1 MATLEE
7 SYDICEG
14 LNKHFA
20 KGYYFLSRLLPPDK
34 RRHIYALYGL
44 HRYAREVVDK
54 SRSALPEDRI
64 ESLELLSERFFTDL
78 GAGLSDEPV
87 LMAAIDT
94 IVKFDIPKEY
104 FGRFLN
110 SMRMDIDRSTFGDFS
125 ELSRYMD
132 GSAGVVGEI
141 VQAVLGVSSDLAIE
155 NARELGIA
163 IQLTYFIR
171 DISTDLDREKI
182 YIPQDEIEGFGAA
195 AAFENRKP
203 NEGFRELLKF
213 EIARTRDLYERSKAG
228 DKFFDQSAGKC
239 ISAIRSVNSQVLDLI
254 ESVDYDVFSVRVQ
267 VPALD
272 KLRVLAG
279 ARLAR
284 NN

>member
-1 MATLEE
+1 MVTLEE
-7 SYDICEG
+7 SYDICKG
-14 LNKHFA
+14 LNKRFD
-20 KGYYFLSRLLPPDK
+20 KGYYFLSHLLPTEK

-44 HRYAREVVDK
+44 YRYAREVSDK
-54 SRSALPEDRI
+54 PVSASPEDRI
-64 ESLELLSERFFTDL
+64 ESLEVFAERFFTDL
-78 GAGLSDEPV
+78 GTGISEEPV

-110 SMRMDIDRSTFGDFS
+110 SMRMDIERSSFGDFS

-171 DISTDLDREKI
+171 DISTDLDRQKI

-195 AAFENRKP
+195 PAFESRKP
-203 NEGFRELLKF
+203 NDGFKELLKF

-228 DKFFDQSAGKC
+228 DKYFDQSGQKC
-239 ISAIRSVNSQVLDLI
+239 ISATRSVNSQILDRI

-267 VPALD
+267 VPALN

-279 ARLAR
+279 ARLLR
-284 NN
+284 NT